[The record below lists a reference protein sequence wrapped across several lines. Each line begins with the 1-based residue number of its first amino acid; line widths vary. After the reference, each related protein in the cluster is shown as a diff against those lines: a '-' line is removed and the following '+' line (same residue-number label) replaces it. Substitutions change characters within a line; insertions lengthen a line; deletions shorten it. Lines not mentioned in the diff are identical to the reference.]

1 MNILENFSFE
11 RFLSSL
17 QYMWQGMLCIFIVIA
32 AIIISVFL
40 MNFIS
45 SKAKARKELKKAED
59 EHKTTETE
67 QQ

>member
-45 SKAKARKELKKAED
+45 SKAKARQELKKAED